1 MYIGHKSADGR
12 IQLLKEHLTNV
23 SKKAQQFAAPFGGGN
38 HAART
43 ALLHD
48 AGKYSAAGQRRMSDP
63 EHTAKVDH
71 ATAGA
76 KIALEQCRDA
86 YGAVAIAGH
95 HGGMS
100 NLGNRMSGEGS
111 GTLYGRVRKDLT
123 GIYDAGAF
131 WTENEIEKDNRKII
145 SEWLLKERT
154 PFSHSFYTRMLFSCL
169 VDADY
174 LDTEEFMR
182 RGESLNELRGQ
193 YASLDELELY
203 LDQAL
208 AALKSKPKNAI
219 NDKRNIILDD
229 CVHAAGGKP
238 GLYSLTVPTGGGKT
252 ISSLAF
258 AIKHAKEN
266 RMKRIIYVIPYTSII
281 EQNAKVFRGIL
292 GDENIIEHHSGIQ
305 AEETKS
311 KQDAEK
317 EDMEG
322 NETFRKKLLAAENW
336 DAPVIVTTSVQF
348 FDSLFSN
355 KPSKCRKLHN
365 IADSVIIFD
374 EAQMIPLAYLNPCVW
389 AIGELVRHYHA
400 TAVLCTATQPSL
412 NRLFSDYDKDLII
425 HEICH
430 NVAELQTFFRRVHFE
445 DKGGL
450 DVSSV
455 AEAMSRQNQVL
466 CIVNKKKSA
475 QEIFKKLPKGSYHL
489 STWMTPDHR
498 TKILEEIRDKLDK
511 GQTCRLISTSLMEA
525 GVDVDF
531 PQVWR
536 EKAGLDSILQAAGRC
551 NREGKHTA
559 DESKVVLFTM
569 ECGVPKYIQ
578 SNLTAS
584 EIALEGAACPDE
596 SATIETYFNQLYRMN
611 GEKGLD
617 VKNILDLCR
626 ICAFESIAEDFHLI
640 DSDTYTIYIPTEQ
653 NADDLEL
660 LKSGN
665 YSRALM
671 RRLGRSAVNVYKWD
685 FEKLSAA
692 GKLLRL
698 DEYSAV
704 LLDKERNY
712 DDLCGLKLDS
722 ETGIGLFEE

>member
-1 MYIGHKSADGR
+1 MFIGHKSADGR
-12 IQLLKEHLTNV
+12 IQLLRDHLTHV
-23 SKKAQQFAAPFGGGN
+23 SKLAQEFAAPFDGGN

-48 AGKYSAAGQRRMSDP
+48 AGKYSVAGQRRMSDP

-86 YGAVAIAGH
+86 YGASAIAGH
-95 HGGMS
+95 HGGMP
-100 NLGNRMSGEGS
+100 NLGNRLSGEGS
-111 GTLYGRVRKDLT
+111 GTLNGRVKKDLT
-123 GIYDAGAF
+123 GINDAAAF
-131 WTENEIEKDNRKII
+131 WTENEIEKDNRRVVP
-145 SEWLLKERT
+145 EWLLKERI

-182 RGESLNELRGQ
+182 QGESLKELRGQ
-193 YASLDELELY
+193 YASLDELELC

-208 AALKSKPKNAI
+208 AALKNKPQNDI
-219 NDKRNIILDD
+219 NEKRNKILND
-229 CVHAAGGKP
+229 CVEAAKGEP
-238 GLYSLTVPTGGGKT
+238 GLYTLTVPTGGGKT

-258 AIKHAKEN
+258 AMKHAKEN
-266 RMKRIIYVIPYTSII
+266 HMKRIIYVIPYTSII
-281 EQNAKVFRGIL
+281 EQNAKVFRGII
-292 GDENIIEHHSGIQ
+292 GDENVIEHHSGVQ

-311 KQDAEK
+311 AQDAEK

-322 NETFRKKLLAAENW
+322 NEIYRKKLLATENW
-336 DAPVIVTTSVQF
+336 DAPMIVTTSVQF
-348 FDSLFSN
+348 FDSMFSN

-374 EAQMIPLAYLNPCVW
+374 EAQMIPLAYLKPCVC
-389 AIGELVRHYHA
+389 AIAELVRHYHV

-412 NRLFSDYDKDLII
+412 NRLFSNYDKDLTI

-430 NVAELQTFFRRVHFE
+430 NVAELQAFFRRVHFE
-445 DKGGL
+445 DKGKL
-450 DVSSV
+450 EVDSI
-455 AEAMSRQNQVL
+455 AEAMSQQNQVL

-475 QEIFKKLPKGSYHL
+475 QEIFKKLPSGSYHL

-498 TKILEEIRDKLDK
+498 TKVLKEMRDKLDK
-511 GQTCRLISTSLMEA
+511 GQPCRVISTSLMET

-551 NREGKHTA
+551 NREGKRMA
-559 DESKVVLFTM
+559 EESKVVLFTM
-569 ECGVPKYIQ
+569 ECGVPKYMQ
-578 SNLTAS
+578 SNLTAT
-584 EIALEGAACPDE
+584 EIALEDAAHPDV
-596 SATIETYFNQLYRMN
+596 SSTIETYFNQLYRMN

-617 VKNILDLCR
+617 TKNILDLCR
-626 ICAFESIAEDFHLI
+626 TCDFQSIARDFHLI

-653 NADDLEL
+653 SADDLES
-660 LKSGN
+660 LKAGN

-685 FEKLSAA
+685 FEKLSTA
-692 GKLLRL
+692 GKLQQV
-698 DEYSAV
+698 DEYSAI
-704 LLDKERNY
+704 LIDKERNY
-712 DDLCGLKLDS
+712 DDLCGLKLDA

>member
-1 MYIGHKSADGR
+1 MYIGHKSADGQ
-12 IQLLKEHLTNV
+12 IQLLKDHLNGV
-23 SKKAQQFAAPFGGGN
+23 SKKAQEFAAPFDGGK

-43 ALLHD
+43 AILHD
-48 AGKYSAAGQRRMSDP
+48 AGKYSIAGQRRMNDP

-76 KIALEQCRDA
+76 KTALEQCRDA
-86 YGAVAIAGH
+86 YGASAIAGH

-111 GTLYGRVRKDLT
+111 GTLIGRVKKDLT
-123 GIYDAGAF
+123 GINDASAF
-131 WTENEIEKDNRKII
+131 WTENEIEKDTGRIVP
-145 SEWLLKERT
+145 EWLLKERT
-154 PFSHSFYTRMLFSCL
+154 PFSHQFYTRMLFSCL
-169 VDADY
+169 VDADF
-174 LDTEEFMR
+174 LDTEEFMHQ
-182 RGESLNELRGQ
+182 GEKIKELRGQ
-193 YASLDELELY
+193 YASLDELEQC

-208 AALKSKPKNAI
+208 AALKSKPQNDI
-219 NDKRNIILDD
+219 NEKRNKILND
-229 CVHAAGGKP
+229 CVEAASGEP

-258 AIKHAKEN
+258 AMKHAKEN
-266 RMKRIIYVIPYTSII
+266 HMKRIIYVIPYTSII

-292 GDENIIEHHSGIQ
+292 GDENVIEHHSGVQ
-305 AEETKS
+305 VEETKS
-311 KQDAEK
+311 AQDAEK

-322 NETFRKKLLAAENW
+322 DEIRRKKLLATENW
-336 DAPVIVTTSVQF
+336 DAPVIVTTAVQF

-355 KPSKCRKLHN
+355 KPSNCRKLHN

-374 EAQMIPLAYLNPCVW
+374 EAQMIPLTYLKPCVC
-389 AIGELVRHYHA
+389 AIAELIRHYHV

-412 NRLFSDYDKDLII
+412 NHFFSNYDKSLIV

-430 NVAELQTFFRRVHFE
+430 DVAELQTFFRRVCFE
-445 DKGGL
+445 DKGKL
-450 DVSSV
+450 SSDDI
-455 AEAMSRQNQVL
+455 AEAMLQQNQVL

-475 QEIFKKLPKGSYHL
+475 QEIFQNLPKGSYHL

-498 TKILEEIRDKLDK
+498 TKILNEIRDKLDK
-511 GQTCRLISTSLMEA
+511 GQPCRVVSTSLMEA

-551 NREGKHTA
+551 NREGKRTA
-559 DESKVVLFTM
+559 EESKVVLFTM

-578 SNLTAS
+578 SNLTAT
-584 EIALEGAACPDE
+584 EIALEGAAHPDE
-596 SATIETYFNQLYRMN
+596 SLTIETYFNQLYRMN

-617 VKNILDLCR
+617 VKNILELCR
-626 ICAFESIAEDFHLI
+626 ICAFESIAKDFHLI
-640 DSDTYTIYIPTEQ
+640 DSDTYTIYIPTGQ

-685 FEKLSAA
+685 FEKLFTA
-692 GKLLRL
+692 GKLHQV

-712 DDLCGLKLDS
+712 DDLCGLKLDA

>member
-1 MYIGHKSADGR
+1 MYIGHKSADGQ
-12 IQLLKEHLTNV
+12 IQLLKDHLNGV
-23 SKKAQQFAAPFGGGN
+23 SKKAQEFAAPFDGGK

-43 ALLHD
+43 AILHD
-48 AGKYSAAGQRRMSDP
+48 AGKYSIAGQRRMNDP

-86 YGAVAIAGH
+86 YGASAIAGH

-111 GTLYGRVRKDLT
+111 GTLNGRIKKDLT
-123 GIYDAGAF
+123 GINDAAAF
-131 WTENEIEKDNRKII
+131 WTENEIEKDTGRIVP
-145 SEWLLKERT
+145 EWLLKERT
-154 PFSHSFYTRMLFSCL
+154 PFSHQFYTRMLFSCL
-169 VDADY
+169 VDADF
-174 LDTEEFMR
+174 LDTEEFMHQ
-182 RGESLNELRGQ
+182 GEKTKELRGQ
-193 YASLDELELY
+193 YASLDELEQC

-208 AALKSKPKNAI
+208 TALKSKPQNDI
-219 NDKRNIILDD
+219 NEKRNKILND
-229 CVHAAGGKP
+229 CVEAASGEP

-258 AIKHAKEN
+258 AMKHAKEN
-266 RMKRIIYVIPYTSII
+266 HMKRIIYVIPYTSII

-292 GDENIIEHHSGIQ
+292 GDENVIEHHSGVQ

-311 KQDAEK
+311 TSDAEK

-322 NETFRKKLLAAENW
+322 DEIRRKKLLATENW
-336 DAPVIVTTSVQF
+336 DAPMIVTTSVQF

-374 EAQMIPLAYLNPCVW
+374 EAQMIPLAYLKPCVC
-389 AIGELVRHYHA
+389 AIAELIRHYHV

-412 NRLFSDYDKDLII
+412 NRFFSNYDKGLIV

-430 NVAELQTFFRRVHFE
+430 DVGALQTFFRRVHFE
-445 DKGGL
+445 DKGKLG
-450 DVSSV
+450 VNSIV
-455 AEAMSRQNQVL
+455 EAMSQQSQVL

-475 QEIFKKLPKGSYHL
+475 QEIFQKLPKGSYHL

-498 TKILEEIRDKLDK
+498 TKVLNEIRDRLNK
-511 GQTCRLISTSLMEA
+511 GQPCRVISTSLMEA

-551 NREGKHTA
+551 NREGKRA
-559 DESKVVLFTM
+559 AEESKVVLFTM

-578 SNLTAS
+578 SNLSAT
-584 EIALEGAACPDE
+584 EIALEGAAYPDE
-596 SATIETYFNQLYRMN
+596 SSTIETYFNQLYRMN

-617 VKNILDLCR
+617 EKNILDLSR
-626 ICAFESIAEDFHLI
+626 ICAFESIAKDFHLI

-653 NADDLEL
+653 NAGDLEL
-660 LKSGN
+660 LKAGN

-685 FEKLSAA
+685 FEKLFAA
-692 GKLLRL
+692 GKLQQV

-704 LLDKERNY
+704 LLDRERDY
-712 DDLCGLKLDS
+712 DDLCGLKLDIA
-722 ETGIGLFEE
+722 TGIGLFEE

>member
-1 MYIGHKSADGR
+1 MFIGHKSADGR
-12 IQLLKEHLTNV
+12 IQLLREHLTNV

-48 AGKYSAAGQRRMSDP
+48 AGKYSVAGQRRMNDP

-86 YGAVAIAGH
+86 YGAAAIAGH

-111 GTLYGRVRKDLT
+111 ATLYGRVKKDLA
-123 GIYDAGAF
+123 GIYDAAAF
-131 WTENEIEKDNRKII
+131 WTENEIEKDSRKIVPG
-145 SEWLLKERT
+145 WLLKERA
-154 PFSHSFYTRMLFSCL
+154 PFSHSFYTHMLFSCL

-182 RGESLNELRGQ
+182 QGERLKELREQ

-203 LDQAL
+203 LDQSL
-208 AALKSKPKNAI
+208 AALKSKPQNDI
-219 NDKRNIILDD
+219 NDKRNKILND
-229 CVHAAGGKP
+229 CIKAAKGEP

-258 AIKHAKEN
+258 AIKHAKQN
-266 RMKRIIYVIPYTSII
+266 HIKRVIYVIPYTSII

-311 KQDAEK
+311 AQDAEK

-322 NETFRKKLLAAENW
+322 NEILRKKLLAAENW
-336 DAPVIVTTSVQF
+336 DAPVIVTTAVQF

-374 EAQMIPLAYLNPCVW
+374 EAQMIPLACLKPCVC
-389 AIGELVRHYHA
+389 AIAELVRHYHV

-412 NRLFSDYDKDLII
+412 NRLFCDYDKNLTV
-425 HEICH
+425 HEICE
-430 NVAELQTFFRRVHFE
+430 NVAELQAFFRRVHFE
-445 DKGGL
+445 DQGGL
-450 DVSSV
+450 DAEGV
-455 AEAMSRQNQVL
+455 AKAMSQQNQVL

-475 QEIFKKLPKGSYHL
+475 QEIFKKLPMGSYHL
-489 STWMTPDHR
+489 STWMTPEHR
-498 TKILEEIRDKLDK
+498 TKVLNEIREKLDS
-511 GQTCRLISTSLMEA
+511 GQPCRVISTSLMEA

-559 DESKVVLFTM
+559 EESKVVLFTM
-569 ECGVPKYIQ
+569 ACGVPKYMR
-578 SNLTAS
+578 SNLAAT
-584 EIALEGAACPDE
+584 EIALEGAAHPDE
-596 SATIETYFNQLYRMN
+596 SATIETYFNQLYRMS

-617 VKNILDLCR
+617 AKNILNMCGTCD
-626 ICAFESIAEDFHLI
+626 FQSIADDFHLI
-640 DSDTYTIYIPTEQ
+640 DSDTYTIYVPDEQ

-660 LKSGN
+660 LKAGD

-685 FEKLSAA
+685 FEKLFAA
-692 GKLLRL
+692 GKLLQL

-704 LLDKERNY
+704 LLDKERDY
-712 DDLCGLKLDS
+712 DDLCGLKLDT